1 MDNNQK
7 KIMPGCEKL
16 TKPEE
21 ISALKDYL
29 KQGIQEK
36 EDSLILGE
44 NSPTLSTSGDPI
56 LGKVDLNSQKMVL
69 IDGSTVEIERKMV
82 NLEVP
87 EGVKSLGDHLDS
99 IDKNSRTKE
108 AGITTGNMV
117 SLEQGEEILPYEKIQ
132 TLTTNKTENLQQNM
146 KLLDVEGK
154 NLDVSSGYREP
165 LSALSDE
172 ESSLSSFFSPLKVEE
187 LKNIEEKVIGLEDS
201 REIKISEKRLD
212 IKGNYTEPKT
222 VTLFELL
229 EKNVE
234 PEEELVK
241 LSDKRNI
248 KLSEKRVDL
257 NEPKE
262 TTLKTTLFE
271 LLENSVDPSEE
282 LIGLSGK
289 KVVSPEEGYLK
300 TPEVNKGNSEN
311 KWVGDNS
318 ADVVELSVSE
328 LKADN
333 KLSNND
339 SNITVVSENY
349 SRKYKGDNND
359 LEEKYKKVLQP
370 GIVPE
375 TSVVPQN
382 SDEITTLN
390 KPNYERRKLGDNN
403 FSISEISE
411 HGNSKKALPEETKEV
426 NITKRNPPENYS
438 RRWENFGDNGDVDGD
453 ACEETDLINLP
464 FSDSQKINLTAGDD
478 PEQITTWNGS
488 SGFDLEDN
496 TKTTSYARN
505 WFGDSNY
512 YVEGNDGR
520 TIEDFNNPE
529 TRHTLPQ
536 SDNITTWSGEGVAV
550 DGNDLEEE
558 NKNDNF
564 KFNYSRNWFGDNNLS
579 EREVNRTIEDFNN
592 PETRHTLP
600 QSDNITTWSGE
611 GIDGVDLE
619 DNTKT
624 TSYTR
629 EGKDFGDNNSSS
641 DKSDLKEYI
650 DNIKTSPG
658 NYRKSLSSN
667 IKDSDVSEHNITLWA
682 PGKSLAANADKGLG
696 GNDLEET
703 NSSDNFKFKYSR
715 NWFGDNNYNYLGED
729 GKETRTLDDFDKTRH
744 TLPPIPQSDNI
755 TTWSGEGIDGVDL
768 DNTKTTS
775 YTREGKNFGD
785 NNSSEDKS
793 DLKDYINN
801 IETSP
806 GDHLI
811 KRPNWRHRHI
821 VNNEDTGYKD
831 IDDNTDRTSWAE
843 ASTGADL
850 PSAQGSITNT
860 DSLSKLLIS
869 LDEIRKVDTETSS
882 DAYSTLE
889 QILSDYG
896 KNPISGV
903 LGGKKSGKR
912 PGHKNRYQGS
922 FFDEFKEAKSEGDIL
937 GQIKA
942 IMNMKFS
949 ISPFFRTAAEAI
961 ASFIKNSEVKQD
973 VIDITLITLTEIR
986 DLARKGLDSIP
997 HRLPG
1002 ESDTWYGKIGSTIGT
1017 NPSLGGLANSG
1028 MGALV
1033 SLGDQYKNPV
1043 NRPQIDKETQ
1053 TTKSTRWGVKGKE
1066 RYFSEYLG
1074 IEDFE
1079 NSGLNGTKTTNFS
1092 NPSLTSE
1099 YKEANSASTS
1109 SYDTNTVAIGLSTTF
1124 EDLLPT
1130 INLPTG
1136 VSSLEDLKRL
1146 LSQSPYITTADKV
1159 KNMKMTLDSNH
1170 VWEIRLFPYLGNL
1183 NGNCSWLPSIYEMNG
1198 INWAEHRIQTE
1209 WGEWIPASSFE
1220 LQSKKMTQKTLG
1232 LFDGEISF
1240 PVSMEFTNEVRITF
1254 IDDQLKTWKRYFE
1267 LCAECSTYLSGMVNS
1282 IHNEDVKVIKSRV
1295 DEITGRIVHEKGT
1308 KLYVNLDKTDLI
1320 DYSCT
1325 TPVVKGT
1332 ICPGMYKNLSF
1343 RCLIY
1348 VMNPQMSTI
1357 QKFDLLLVMK
1367 DYAIEYTGDTDANS
1381 PDLTVSFSVV
1391 GENPGDAIPTFE
1403 RKPYDVPK
1411 DDTSF
1416 WEKAGDFGLD
1426 IVKKLGTALVDVLS

>member
-44 NSPTLSTSGDPI
+44 SSPTLSMSGDPI

-117 SLEQGEEILPYEKIQ
+117 SLEQGEEILPYEKTQ
-132 TLTTNKTENLQQNM
+132 TLTTNKIENLQQNM
-146 KLLDVEGK
+146 KLLDVEEK

-187 LKNIEEKVIGLEDS
+187 LKSIEEKVIGLEDS

-212 IKGNYTEPKT
+212 IEGNYTEPKT

-248 KLSEKRVDL
+248 KLSEKRVDI
-257 NEPKE
+257 NGPKE

-282 LIGLSGK
+282 LIGLSGE

-318 ADVVELSVSE
+318 ADVVEISASE

-339 SNITVVSENY
+339 SNITVVGENY

-359 LEEKYKKVLQP
+359 LEEKYKKILQP

-382 SDEITTLN
+382 SDEITTSN
-390 KPNYERRKLGDNN
+390 KSNYERRKLGDNN

-411 HGNSKKALPEETKEV
+411 YGNSKEALPEETKEV
-426 NITKRNPPENYS
+426 NITKKNPSPNYS
-438 RRWENFGDNGDVDGD
+438 RRWEKFGDNGDVDND
-453 ACEETDLINLP
+453 ACETGDLINLP
-464 FSDSQKINLTAGDD
+464 FSDNQKINLTAGDD
-478 PEQITTWNGS
+478 PEQITTWNGE
-488 SGFDLEDN
+488 GVVGVDLDN
-496 TKTTSYARN
+496 TKTTSYTRN
-505 WFGDSNY
+505 WFGDNNS
-512 YVEGNDGR
+512 YVEGEEER
-520 TIEDFNNPE
+520 TLDDFNNPE
-529 TRHTLPQ
+529 TRHILPQ
-536 SDNITTWSGEGVAV
+536 SDNITTWAGEGVAI
-550 DGNDLEEE
+550 DGVDLE
-558 NKNDNF
+558 NTKTTS
-564 KFNYSRNWFGDNNLS
+564 YTRNWFGDNNS
-579 EREVNRTIEDFNN
+579 YVEGEEERTLDDFNN
-592 PETRHTLP
+592 PETRHILPP
-600 QSDNITTWSGE
+600 QSDNYITWSG
-611 GIDGVDLE
+611 INNFDLE
-619 DNTKT
+619 GNNSDEEDDWKSNYTK
-624 TSYTR
+624 
-629 EGKDFGDNNSSS
+629 KDFGDNNSSS
-641 DKSDLKEYI
+641 DKSDLSNYI
-650 DNIKTSPG
+650 NNIKTSPG

-682 PGKSLAANADKGLG
+682 PGPGKEASQADKGLS

-703 NSSDNFKFKYSR
+703 NTNNNFKFKYSR
-715 NWFGDNNYNYLGED
+715 NWFGDNNYNYLDED
-729 GKETRTLDDFDKTRH
+729 GNETRDLDDLKKTRH
-744 TLPPIPQSDNI
+744 TLPPMPQSDDI
-755 TTWSGEGIDGVDL
+755 TTWSGEGVTGVDL
-768 DNTKTTS
+768 EERSNVVGGEEKNPKFKYS
-775 YTREGKNFGD
+775 RKNFGD

-801 IETSP
+801 INTNP
-806 GDHLI
+806 KNNI
-811 KRPNWRHRHI
+811 ARRPNWQI
-821 VNNEDTGYKD
+821 SNFPIDKDDPNKLDYSSIDNN
-831 IDDNTDRTSWAE
+831 NDRTSWGE
-843 ASTGADL
+843 ASTGSDL
-850 PSAQGSITNT
+850 PAAQGSITNP
-860 DSLSKLLIS
+860 DSLQQLILS

-1079 NSGLNGTKTTNFS
+1079 NSGLSGTTTTN
-1092 NPSLTSE
+1092 
-1099 YKEANSASTS
+1099 
-1109 SYDTNTVAIGLSTTF
+1109 SYNTNTVAIGLSTTF

-1232 LFDGEISF
+1232 LFDGEISY

-1282 IHNEDVKVIKSRV
+1282 IHNEEVKVITSKV
-1295 DEITGRIVHEKGT
+1295 DEITGRIVHNSGN